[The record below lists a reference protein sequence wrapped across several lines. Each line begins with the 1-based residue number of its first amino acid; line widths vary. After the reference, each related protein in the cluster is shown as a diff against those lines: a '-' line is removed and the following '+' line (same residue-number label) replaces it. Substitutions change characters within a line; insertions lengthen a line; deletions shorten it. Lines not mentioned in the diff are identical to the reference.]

1 MFWWKTG
8 LLLRYEFPFLSLPW
22 FLMAPGVG
30 RPVACKKECYICGA
44 CEWGSITG
52 MECGKLSCL
61 VFPFSIC
68 FCLFF
73 STVFSFS
80 VIECFPSFFPTFKE
94 NFRKVSSIYAS
105 NYPRGMG
112 TNCSNYY
119 LRVMW
124 GDWEPEVSYKGQ
136 GKKLSFSSLRELIT
150 PGVAMFLTTGGE
162 LNRTGGLVGT
172 ETCLFFCFP
181 DL

>member
-1 MFWWKTG
+1 
-8 LLLRYEFPFLSLPW
+8 
-22 FLMAPGVG
+22 
-30 RPVACKKECYICGA
+30 
-44 CEWGSITG
+44 
-52 MECGKLSCL
+52 
-61 VFPFSIC
+61 
-68 FCLFF
+68 
-73 STVFSFS
+73 
-80 VIECFPSFFPTFKE
+80 
-94 NFRKVSSIYAS
+94 
-105 NYPRGMG
+105 MG

-172 ETCLFFCFP
+172 EMCLFFCFP